1 MRVSEFIHFLNR
13 KDIGLGVNPPVR
25 DYTHFAPRML
35 AKRARYEHQM
45 HLRQIEKEKK
55 DDKTIK
61 NSRRSS
67 RKDK

>member
-13 KDIGLGVNPPVR
+13 KDIGLGVNPPER
-25 DYTHFAPRML
+25 
-35 AKRARYEHQM
+35 
-45 HLRQIEKEKK
+45 EKK